1 MLEACSLPRDSRL
14 GREEEFTP
22 ISDCSGSQNFPPS
35 AAGSGSSKRSLALH
49 LSRIALSW
57 RLGSAPNSVPGASP
71 AQLPY
76 AARAAS
82 SAVRLRLSLRTS
94 LLAGIV
100 RFGALSNTGAIIE
113 LLLREGTDTE
123 ATCSNVSLHVLK
135 PVSLGSIASKYL
147 ISFILLS

>member
-1 MLEACSLPRDSRL
+1 MYLGEMYAISLPQQL
-14 GREEEFTP
+14 GVEVVSVLLLYIFLE
-22 ISDCSGSQNFPPS
+22 
-35 AAGSGSSKRSLALH
+35 
-49 LSRIALSW
+49 LSC
-57 RLGSAPNSVPGASP
+57 LGLAPNSVSGASP

-123 ATCSNVSLHVLK
+123 ATSSNFSLHILK

-147 ISFILLS
+147 ISFIPLS